1 MGIISISLNDTMM
14 KELDHVQKT
23 LGFTGRSEIVRTGIR
38 NFLQEEKE
46 KLDIKGKKNLAY
58 TDADES
64 RWLEFMR
71 SKIATDELTK
81 AGFDA
86 VNLDGGYMAWKQA

>member
-46 KLDIKGKKNLAY
+46 KLDIKGKKNALLLSTFFVSAHQMY
-58 TDADES
+58 GS
-64 RWLEFMR
+64 FRFFYHFVSLQN
-71 SKIATDELTK
+71 
-81 AGFDA
+81 G
-86 VNLDGGYMAWKQA
+86 

>member
-46 KLDIKGKKNLAY
+46 KFFSDEQAMKKY
-58 TDADES
+58 TES
-64 RWLEFMR
+64 TMQMHMHDH
-71 SKIATDELTK
+71 IH
-81 AGFDA
+81 
-86 VNLDGGYMAWKQA
+86 